1 MNPAKGAT
9 ELNQQNKWIRM
20 NYNMKGGLKEAEND
34 SGMLHCSPAPASLIR
49 LSLALRVKRR
59 LSGAEKEKVQF
70 DHCRE

>member
-1 MNPAKGAT
+1 
-9 ELNQQNKWIRM
+9 M

-49 LSLALRVKRR
+49 LSLTLRVKRR